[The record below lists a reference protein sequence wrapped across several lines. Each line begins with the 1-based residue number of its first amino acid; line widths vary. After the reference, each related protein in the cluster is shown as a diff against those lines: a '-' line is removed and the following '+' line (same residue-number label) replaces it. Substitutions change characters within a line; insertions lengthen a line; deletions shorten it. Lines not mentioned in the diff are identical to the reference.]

1 MESRWWTFL
10 GLFCFF
16 FGNLNEM
23 KYSTVMRVKVK
34 DLSSIY
40 RGRGQG
46 GRRME
51 EENGGG
57 LR

>member
-23 KYSTVMRVKVK
+23 KYSTVMRLKVK

-40 RGRGQG
+40 RGREQG
-46 GRRME
+46 G
-51 EENGGG
+51 GGG
-57 LR
+57 KRKKEEG